1 MSDGTLILPSDS
13 DFRPDLAE
21 MILKNW
27 EQAEHHKVEQEQQ
40 QRNDEKLRKEAEK
53 RRAAK

>member
-13 DFRPDLAE
+13 DFRPDLGE

-27 EQAEHHKVEQEQQ
+27 EQAEHYKVEQEQQ